1 MIEPASVN
9 PLSDPDA
16 RFDADDFGIGQLFWA
31 IRDAVIVGD
40 AATGRIV
47 LWNHAAETLFGYPAA
62 EALGMS
68 IEALIPKEL
77 RDRHHHGL
85 ARYAATGIGPYID
98 TGLPIDL
105 PALHRD
111 GRPLA
116 IELGLTPVAH
126 SRVAGQ
132 FVLAVIRDV
141 SARKRAESEH
151 LALAHEQAAREQ
163 AEHAIHD
170 RDLLISSIS
179 HDLRTPLA
187 GIKLTADLLRRR
199 LRRAAPDPE
208 QVLSGI
214 AQIEASVD
222 RMTALIADLLDA
234 AQLAG
239 GLAALRREP
248 VDLVALARRVIAER
262 AGSQGAIQLAS
273 DAASIVVQADRLKVG
288 RVLANL
294 LDNAIKYSPNGV
306 EVTARV
312 TVSPAWAEIAVRDRG
327 IGVPA
332 ADLPRLFEPFFRA
345 ANARDRLPGTGIGLA
360 GAQRIAEQ
368 HGGAILVE
376 SVEGEG
382 SVFTLRL
389 PRSES

>member
-1 MIEPASVN
+1 MTESASANPPVVPA
-9 PLSDPDA
+9 D
-16 RFDADDFGIGQLFWA
+16 RFDPDDFGIGQLFWA

-40 AATGRIV
+40 VATGRIV
-47 LWNHAAETLFGYPAA
+47 LWNPAAETLFGYAA
-62 EALGMS
+62 DEALGMP
-68 IEALIPKEL
+68 IDALIPKEL
-77 RDRHHHGL
+77 RDRHRHGF
-85 ARYAATGIGPYID
+85 ARYAATGTGPYID

-126 SRVAGQ
+126 SRVVGN

-141 SARKRAESEH
+141 SARKRADSEH
-151 LALAHEQAAREQ
+151 LALVHEQAAREL
-163 AEHAIHD
+163 AERAIHD
-170 RDLLISSIS
+170 RDLLLSSIS

-187 GIKLTADLLRRR
+187 GIKLTVDLLRRR
-199 LRRAAPDPE
+199 LRRAEPNRE
-208 QVLSGI
+208 QVLNGI
-214 AQIEASVD
+214 DQIEASAD

-234 AQLAG
+234 AQLGG

-248 VDLVALARRVIAER
+248 VDLVTLAKSAIAAR
-262 AGSQGAIQLAS
+262 ADGPVRLEAAAPEAIIS
-273 DAASIVVQADRLKVG
+273 ADRVKLE

-294 LDNAIKYSPNGV
+294 LDNAIKYSPNGGEATV
-306 EVTARV
+306 RV
-312 TVSPAWAEIAVRDRG
+312 TLSPEWAEIAVRDRG

-360 GAQRIAEQ
+360 GARRIAEQ

-389 PRSES
+389 PRSA